1 MSKLSKEGLIYFSRK
16 INANI
21 TNRVNAVKQMVIDL
35 GDKFDLNKRE
45 LDAKIDNNSQVL
57 IDHEGRIII
66 NSDNISSLDTKYH
79 TLKSEI
85 DASKCDGHAE
95 GDTINVNNVEQ
106 YIFKNIEPDETVK
119 IPNTGDGSDFIV
131 ECFVQ
136 TDEGDTIKHKVLD
149 FNSNTADLIEYDPR
163 YTVIDDDGIKPRTSV
178 RLKLEKEQ
186 LTDDIVMYTSE
197 PIPALLLDS
206 IDNLDNM
213 EFFLWE

>member
-1 MSKLSKEGLIYFSRK
+1 
-16 INANI
+16 
-21 TNRVNAVKQMVIDL
+21 MVI
-35 GDKFDLNKRE
+35 KLNKKSWGYNGHFKTDRWIE
-45 LDAKIDNNSQVL
+45 IGKGLVCKQSCYGSTDNSIDL
-57 IDHEGRIII
+57 
-66 NSDNISSLDTKYH
+66 
-79 TLKSEI
+79 
-85 DASKCDGHAE
+85 
-95 GDTINVNNVEQ
+95 EQ

-206 IDNLDNM
+206 IDNLQGWEILELIGKKRGFLIKGGEIDYERTAVM
-213 EFFLWE
+213 LCDEFRGGRLGEITLELP